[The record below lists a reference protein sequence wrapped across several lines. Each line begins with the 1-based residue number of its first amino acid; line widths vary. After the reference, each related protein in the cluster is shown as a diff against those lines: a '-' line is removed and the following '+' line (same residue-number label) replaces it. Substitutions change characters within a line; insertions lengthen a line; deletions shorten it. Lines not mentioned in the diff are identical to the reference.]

1 MLAENN
7 IVTTINHSSNKTVYT
22 LTDTVSNINL
32 AINNLVYV
40 TPTHWNGNDTMYFLL
55 NDMGNV
61 GNGGALYDTAS
72 ISILIAAVDNP
83 FTLDIPRKVAVEEGQ
98 QVLLPSFLLHD
109 IDSFHSDFRV
119 QIMVYCGYIT
129 MNTTNN
135 LFFYI
140 GDGAADSAVDYQ
152 GSYSSVVS
160 SLLSMHYTSR
170 TACDMHNHHDIL
182 NIIVTN
188 TDNPVDT
195 LSLSTVIEI
204 AEVNNAPEIISSKYP
219 RWRFEGLKVQPSVD
233 QDTIEVLTHSP
244 THSLT

>member
-7 IVTTINHSSNKTVYT
+7 IVTTINHSSNNTVYT

-32 AINNLVYV
+32 AIDNLVYV

-55 NDMGNV
+55 NDTGNV

-72 ISILIAAVDNP
+72 ISIVVAAVDNP

-129 MNTTNN
+129 MNR
-135 LFFYI
+135 
-140 GDGAADSAVDYQ
+140 
-152 GSYSSVVS
+152 YS
-160 SLLSMHYTSR
+160 
-170 TACDMHNHHDIL
+170 
-182 NIIVTN
+182 
-188 TDNPVDT
+188 
-195 LSLSTVIEI
+195 
-204 AEVNNAPEIISSKYP
+204 
-219 RWRFEGLKVQPSVD
+219 
-233 QDTIEVLTHSP
+233 LTHSP
-244 THSLT
+244 THSLTYSLTHLLALIICSFILVMELPTVRLITKEAIQVWFHPY